1 MVGLVYR
8 GHFLRRLRKQE
19 SGNGQKLPMQK
30 KDNRKVAKRV
40 STCRNGSMIR

>member
-8 GHFLRRLRKQE
+8 GHFLRRLRNK
-19 SGNGQKLPMQK
+19 SLVMDRNFPMQK